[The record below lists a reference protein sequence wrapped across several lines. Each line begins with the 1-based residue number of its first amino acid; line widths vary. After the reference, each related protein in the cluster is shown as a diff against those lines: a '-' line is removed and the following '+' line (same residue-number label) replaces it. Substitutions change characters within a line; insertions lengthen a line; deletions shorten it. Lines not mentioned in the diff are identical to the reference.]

1 MQDTHIKDEL
11 KEKGKTVPSS
21 AFSEGKPR
29 PEPAAACKGTTGETI
44 NFRTVYGNKVLL
56 LKLSCAVPNPPYLL
70 I

>member
-29 PEPAAACKGTTGETI
+29 LEPAAACEGTTG
-44 NFRTVYGNKVLL
+44 
-56 LKLSCAVPNPPYLL
+56 KLSTSKHFMGIRNYS
-70 I
+70 